1 MVKKSEV
8 CKVVDKTFDVCKS
21 AAVKKLRVRAAE
33 SYAALSEN
41 KILEKTDKHDKYNKV
56 NVTFLNKVITRP
68 VRV

>member
-1 MVKKSEV
+1 M
-8 CKVVDKTFDVCKS
+8 CKS

-41 KILEKTDKHDKYNKV
+41 KILEKTDKHVKYNKV
-56 NVTFLNKVITRP
+56 NVKFLNKVITRP